1 MAACR
6 KYLLLARVSLFGL
19 FGSLSFLLDT
29 GTLTASFTL
38 EVDLGAAYPA
48 SLIQVDGFDIRREQ
62 GESPFHTHAI
72 GDLTYGKSG
81 RLPLTLT
88 LDHIALE
95 TLDTLLVSFHNLI
108 VHRNIITGFELRKLS
123 FSRQLLMYKSYSSV
137 HNFIF

>member
-6 KYLLLARVSLFGL
+6 KYLSLARVGLFSL

-29 GTLTASFTL
+29 GALTAPLTL
-38 EVDLGAAYPA
+38 EIDLGTTYPT
-48 SLIQVDGFDIRREQ
+48 SLIQVDGFDIGGKQRER
-62 GESPFHTHAI
+62 PFHTYAI
-72 GDLTYGKSG
+72 GNLTHGKSG
-81 RLPLTLT
+81 GLPLTLT
-88 LDHIALE
+88 LDYITLE
-95 TLDTLLVSFHNLI
+95 TLDTLLVSFHDLI